1 MRLLAVAVAGLA
13 ALLPSSPALAWG
25 QFGHQTIAQIA
36 YRNVRPATRRR
47 IDALIRASAALDV
60 GKCTIRTLDDT
71 STWPDCIRG
80 YRAPDGSQPFASTG
94 PWHYQDV
101 EICAPYDPQ
110 PACKDGNCV
119 SEQIKRQAA
128 ILKNHA
134 ASTQD
139 RARALSFLIH
149 FVGDLHQ
156 PLHAGEK
163 ADKGGND
170 VRISYGIYSAPR
182 LNLHS
187 VWDSLIAER
196 AITTGPS
203 LVRRYSPAERASLAA
218 GTVADW
224 SRESWQ
230 VAHDVVYAG
239 ALGGDP
245 CRPTPPHVDIGEGT
259 IQAWVEPVRLQ
270 VERGGL
276 RLAKELDA
284 ALG

>member
-1 MRLLAVAVAGLA
+1 MRLLAAAAGLA
-13 ALLPSSPALAWG
+13 TLFSAAPALAWG

-36 YRNVRPATRRR
+36 YRNVRPQTRRR
-47 IDALIRASAALDV
+47 IDALIKASAALDV
-60 GKCTIRTLDDT
+60 GPCTIRTLNDA

-80 YRAPDGSQPFASTG
+80 YRASDGTQPFASTG

-101 EICAPYDPQ
+101 EICQAYNPQ

-128 ILKNHA
+128 ILRNRT
-134 ASTQD
+134 ASTED

-170 VRISYGIYSAPR
+170 VHVSYGIYTSPR
-182 LNLHS
+182 LNLHT
-187 VWDSLIAER
+187 VWDSTVAER

-203 LVRRYSPAERASLAA
+203 LVRRYTPAERAGLAA
-218 GTVADW
+218 GTVDDW
-224 SRESWQ
+224 GRQSWQ

-245 CRPTPPHVDIGEGT
+245 CQPTPPHVDISETT
-259 IQAWVEPVRLQ
+259 IEAWVQPVRLQ

-284 ALG
+284 ALR